1 MNSIALLFPGQG
13 VDYRTADPALL
24 RHPQV
29 QDIFS
34 AASEALG
41 EEVAALCAPEREQN
55 PDIAPMVIFGLE
67 AAMIRLLQVQNIPVA
82 AAAGFSLGEYA
93 ALCAAG
99 VFSPLDGVK
108 IVAKRTE
115 LMNAAAKKNPGGMVA
130 VLGLTDEAAEHICAA
145 TPGFVRAV
153 NYNCPGQIVLAGEQE
168 ALEKAAAS
176 CLAAGARRVVP
187 LTVSGA
193 FHTQL
198 MAEAAE
204 SFKQYLQG
212 FAFNAPAFPVY
223 GNGTGRPVTAGTD
236 IPVHLAAHMV
246 NPVRWGTLFENM
258 ANAGF
263 VRFAEVGPGNTLA
276 GFAKRI
282 AKEAEVI
289 PLPGPQAVEAL
300 APRG

>member
-1 MNSIALLFPGQG
+1 MDSIALLFPGQG

-34 AASEALG
+34 AASHALG
-41 EEVAALCAPEREQN
+41 EEFAAVCAPDRELD

-67 AAMIRLLQVQNIPVA
+67 AAMIRLLQVQKIPVA

-99 VFSPLDGVK
+99 VFSPLDGIK

-115 LMNAAAKKNPGGMVA
+115 LMNAAAKKRPGGMVA
-130 VLGLTDEAAEHICAA
+130 VLGITDEAAEGICAA

-153 NYNCPGQIVLAGEQE
+153 NYNCPGQIVLAGERE
-168 ALEKAAAS
+168 ALAKAAAS
-176 CLAAGARRVVP
+176 CLAAGARRAVP

-193 FHTQL
+193 FHTEL
-198 MAEAAE
+198 MMDAAE
-204 SFKQYLQG
+204 KLKEYLQG
-212 FAFNAPAFPVY
+212 FTFHAPAFPVY
-223 GNGTGRPVTAGTD
+223 ANGTGRPVRGGAD

-258 ANAGF
+258 TKDGF
-263 VRFAEVGPGNTLA
+263 TRFAEAGPGNTLA

-282 AKEAEVI
+282 VKEAQII
-289 PLPGPQAVEAL
+289 PLPGPEAIEIL
-300 APRG
+300 AAQG